1 MTFQGKGSSNVEKP
15 TRASGGTWYLA
26 AYYVEMKTK
35 LLSIHFHAFAQRLS
49 KQRKHSPDI
58 KLNVRL
64 PLDKSISWFLHKWPY
79 HQPNTYPLPNAL
91 TRVCAHMKASRK
103 QSTLHTHTQHPGDLR
118 GARRPWVLQVGLG
131 WPDAVDWTRTW
142 LLPMLLGEQKQ
153 RRDRSRLLKHP
164 PTTQAKKNNKNKHR
178 RGGRGR
184 RKKHNIGQHRCQLQR
199 WTLRAANH
207 GTADTSHAG
216 KDWLTSL
223 CKEREVNRNDKD
235 V

>member
-1 MTFQGKGSSNVEKP
+1 MSNWRSKQRKRAKQKVTFQGKGSSNVEKP
-15 TRASGGTWYLA
+15 TQASGGTWYLA
-26 AYYVEMKTK
+26 AYYFKHENKSLYTI
-35 LLSIHFHAFAQRLS
+35 SIHFHAFAQRLS
-49 KQRKHSPDI
+49 KRRKRSPEI

-64 PLDKSISWFLHKWPY
+64 PLDKSRSWFLHKWPY

-142 LLPMLLGEQKQ
+142 LLPMLLEEQKQ

-164 PTTQAKKNNKNKHR
+164 PTTQAKKNNKKT
-178 RGGRGR
+178 
-184 RKKHNIGQHRCQLQR
+184 NIGQEGEEGEKKN
-199 WTLRAANH
+199 T
-207 GTADTSHAG
+207 T
-216 KDWLTSL
+216 
-223 CKEREVNRNDKD
+223 
-235 V
+235 